1 MTVNY
6 DLIYRQLRT
15 QQRIKLHVHLFLSLL
30 VRGIIELC
38 WDVQIRYK
46 RLEQDPQ
53 SRDEVTTAPAPA
65 LIIFSVKVTLYN
77 SYRVTFAP
85 CIYRPFTNGKFL
97 PCLKFAQTRPCF
109 VQEIRQVL
117 TPSTDDGGGG
127 GVPKRSKKKTGL
139 EIRLYD
145 A

>member
-1 MTVNY
+1 MF
-6 DLIYRQLRT
+6 YRQLRT

-53 SRDEVTTAPAPA
+53 SRDEVTTAPT
-65 LIIFSVKVTLYN
+65 LIISFVKVTLYN

-85 CIYRPFTNGKFL
+85 CIYRPFTHGKFL

-127 GVPKRSKKKTGL
+127 GGGGGGGRKRKKKKR
-139 EIRLYD
+139 ERINVI
-145 A
+145 